1 MSPSGSVVA
10 SSTWALSSI
19 PTAAAPLVQP
29 ANGSELGSG
38 AAVCAEATKVEVE
51 DTTRMNLMQPAPSL
65 PSSSQ
70 VQPSQR
76 IDNGEG
82 VEPFPTSPPAA
93 SSFPPTDCAISAGAS
108 FTHAD
113 APGPAVPGPPAPA
126 TSSMKVPGGSRG
138 EEVAARPKGGESDG
152 RAWAARGGARAGSS
166 SICLPPKSSMSP
178 RNLNAPGPPT
188 SRRSPSPRGPH
199 GRYGRYN
206 EDVSYRRDAANSQPG
221 ATLATSPIPPDDY
234 ISETSPLPSP
244 GAEYRDED
252 GKWHSVV
259 FPSRTPSSRR
269 DAILLDQWITRAL
282 ADKLGGLGAQGDLTA
297 AVDELVPLLSIGLNE
312 AVRQV
317 SHHCAER
324 GLVIEKIWST
334 YVELF
339 DRVLSE
345 MRRTHERHK
354 IKAKSAQSELD
365 KYQAELAKMK
375 EDQPKQLQKLV
386 NAIEQKVTRREE
398 EMDRRMKTRDTE
410 SSVLYKKLQQMHE
423 DLEICHDTVCC
434 NGLGSTKIRGSTT
447 RRRNGR
453 LRRTTKQDLKCQK
466 KKTS

>member
-93 SSFPPTDCAISAGAS
+93 SSFPPTD
-108 FTHAD
+108 
-113 APGPAVPGPPAPA
+113 
-126 TSSMKVPGGSRG
+126 
-138 EEVAARPKGGESDG
+138 
-152 RAWAARGGARAGSS
+152 
-166 SICLPPKSSMSP
+166 
-178 RNLNAPGPPT
+178 
-188 SRRSPSPRGPH
+188 
-199 GRYGRYN
+199 
-206 EDVSYRRDAANSQPG
+206 
-221 ATLATSPIPPDDY
+221 
-234 ISETSPLPSP
+234 
-244 GAEYRDED
+244 
-252 GKWHSVV
+252 
-259 FPSRTPSSRR
+259 
-269 DAILLDQWITRAL
+269 
-282 ADKLGGLGAQGDLTA
+282 LTA

-354 IKAKSAQSELD
+354 IKAKSGQNIS
-365 KYQAELAKMK
+365 
-375 EDQPKQLQKLV
+375 PHT
-386 NAIEQKVTRREE
+386 IP
-398 EMDRRMKTRDTE
+398 
-410 SSVLYKKLQQMHE
+410 
-423 DLEICHDTVCC
+423 
-434 NGLGSTKIRGSTT
+434 
-447 RRRNGR
+447 
-453 LRRTTKQDLKCQK
+453 
-466 KKTS
+466 